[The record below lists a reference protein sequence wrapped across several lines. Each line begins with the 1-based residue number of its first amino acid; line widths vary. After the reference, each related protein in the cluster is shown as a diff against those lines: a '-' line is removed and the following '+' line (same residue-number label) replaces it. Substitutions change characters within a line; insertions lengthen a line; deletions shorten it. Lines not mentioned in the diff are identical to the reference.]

1 MLLAKLGGLVVGGK
15 AFMAGLGLLPVPR
28 EGGLL
33 WAGDGLDAGIDLTV
47 GEGEGFPEG
56 M

>member
-1 MLLAKLGGLVVGGK
+1 MPLAKLGGLAAEVVGGK
-15 AFMAGLGLLPVPR
+15 AFVAGLGLLPPR
-28 EGGLL
+28 EGGL
-33 WAGDGLDAGIDLTV
+33 WAGDGLDARDLTV